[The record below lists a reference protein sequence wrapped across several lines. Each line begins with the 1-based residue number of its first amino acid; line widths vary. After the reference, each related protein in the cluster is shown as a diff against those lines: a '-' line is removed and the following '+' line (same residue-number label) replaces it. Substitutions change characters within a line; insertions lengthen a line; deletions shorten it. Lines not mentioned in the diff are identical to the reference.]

1 MMRVLA
7 VQLFLSLLLL
17 IAREGR
23 AQALDPLLKLEQA
36 WSTGPED
43 FQKAAAD
50 LPFQWTSNAKD
61 SARAAKPGMTLLS
74 LPVVECVARFQNEKL
89 TELTAVFYARGDAG
103 SIPKDTFDSLV
114 RRCAETFNGFT
125 GLKFTPR
132 PKESGAAVKADGIF
146 WQNDKARYVLEYSV
160 TKEVKSRNIDFRAEF
175 VRLTVTAPEKR
186 ASMLSTTSSARQK
199 FSGPTHLKKDA
210 KTGEV
215 VIPDVP
221 MVDQG
226 QKGYCVVAATER
238 VLRYY
243 SIDVDANEL
252 AQVAN
257 SDAERGTS
265 LEGMFAAL
273 KKIAT
278 RLRVRVREI
287 EGMDVKGILGL
298 VKDYNREA
306 KRSKNE
312 LIPDPGNRIDVG
324 AIYSRMQFEVLR
336 EARTRN
342 KSDLTRF
349 QRTLQGTIDQG
360 IPLLWSVQLGLSPEP
375 GIPQSAGG
383 HMRLLIG
390 YNLSTQEVLFSDSW
404 GAGHELKRMPMA
416 DAWAITT
423 GLMLVEPL

>member
-1 MMRVLA
+1 
-7 VQLFLSLLLL
+7 
-17 IAREGR
+17 
-23 AQALDPLLKLEQA
+23 
-36 WSTGPED
+36 
-43 FQKAAAD
+43 
-50 LPFQWTSNAKD
+50 
-61 SARAAKPGMTLLS
+61 
-74 LPVVECVARFQNEKL
+74 
-89 TELTAVFYARGDAG
+89 
-103 SIPKDTFDSLV
+103 
-114 RRCAETFNGFT
+114 
-125 GLKFTPR
+125 
-132 PKESGAAVKADGIF
+132 
-146 WQNDKARYVLEYSV
+146 
-160 TKEVKSRNIDFRAEF
+160 
-175 VRLTVTAPEKR
+175 
-186 ASMLSTTSSARQK
+186 
-199 FSGPTHLKKDA
+199 
-210 KTGEV
+210 
-215 VIPDVP
+215 
-221 MVDQG
+221 
-226 QKGYCVVAATER
+226 VVAATER

-273 KKIAT
+273 KKIAA

-287 EGMDVKGILGL
+287 EGMDVKGILDL

-324 AIYSRMQFEVLR
+324 AIYNRMRFEVLR

>member
-1 MMRVLA
+1 
-7 VQLFLSLLLL
+7 
-17 IAREGR
+17 
-23 AQALDPLLKLEQA
+23 LDTLLKLESA
-36 WSTGPED
+36 WALSADE

-61 SARAAKPGMTLLS
+61 SARAARPGMTLLN

-103 SIPKDTFDSLV
+103 SISKEAFDSLV
-114 RRCAETFNGFT
+114 RRCAESLTAFT
-125 GLKFTPR
+125 GTKFTPR
-132 PKESGAAVKADGIF
+132 PKDPTAAVKAEGIF
-146 WQNDKARYVLEYSV
+146 WQNDKARFLLEYSV
-160 TKEVKSRNIDFRAEF
+160 TKEVRSRNIDFRAEF
-175 VRLTVTAPEKR
+175 VRLTISTPEKR
-186 ASMLSTTSSARQK
+186 ASLLTVAPAGRPK
-199 FSGPTHLKKDA
+199 FSGQSHLKRDT

-215 VIPDVP
+215 LIPDVP

-243 SIDVDANEL
+243 AIDVDANEL

-265 LEGMFAAL
+265 MDSMFAAL
-273 KKIAT
+273 KKIAA

-287 EGMDVKGILGL
+287 EGMNVKAILDL

-306 KRSKNE
+306 KRAKSE
-312 LIPDPGNRIDVG
+312 LIPDPGTRIDVA
-324 AIYSRMQFEVLR
+324 AIYSRMQFELLR
-336 EARTRN
+336 EAKTRN

-349 QRTLQGTIDQG
+349 QRTLQGAIDQG

-375 GIPQSAGG
+375 GVPQSGGG

-390 YNLSTQEVLFSDSW
+390 YNLATQEALYTDSW
-404 GAGHELKRMPMA
+404 GAGHELKRMPLT

-423 GLMLVEPL
+423 GLLLIEPL

>member
-7 VQLFLSLLLL
+7 VQLFLSLLLF

-36 WSTGPED
+36 WSIGPED
-43 FQKAAAD
+43 FRKAAAD

-103 SIPKDTFDSLV
+103 SISKDTFDTLV
-114 RRCAETFNGFT
+114 RRCAETFNTFT
-125 GLKFTPR
+125 NLKFTPR

-186 ASMLSTTSSARQK
+186 ASILNTTSSTRQK
-199 FSGPTHLKKDA
+199 FSGPAHLKKDA

-287 EGMDVKGILGL
+287 EGMDVKGILDL

-324 AIYSRMQFEVLR
+324 AIYNRMQFEVLR